1 MIKRIYSIEFIRIV
15 LVFAILWL
23 HSLLSCSKLL
33 AEYPFRGAHMNHAVE
48 FFFIIGGFFL
58 YRRIISNRS
67 SCELIC
73 KTYWRFLPGLLF
85 AFLLLVC
92 TGPYP
97 FSHIF
102 ILLSLTGGS
111 GLAFPFHGP
120 SWFLS
125 VYFLF
130 TCLAVG
136 LFRYNSKLGWTVLG
150 VLVYAGL
157 MLHEHGQVLAGGH
170 NGQHIN
176 VMDTYYNIIGV
187 FCSRGICSM
196 GIGMMTAFFALKINP
211 LKKNGFRLFCTV
223 FELYAL
229 IHFFIYLFG
238 KSSYGYIEIQVLFA
252 LLLISMSN
260 SLGYLSSLMNKVSS
274 IPAVSRY
281 CFSIYIM
288 HEVLLKWRTWFLPEL
303 KYIDGAIF
311 IVGGGIVLGV
321 LEYHLIEK
329 FLVPKLILYFKK

>member
-1 MIKRIYSIEFIRIV
+1 MTKRIYSVEFIRII

-23 HSLLSCSKLL
+23 HSLLSCSELL
-33 AEYPFRGAHMNHAVE
+33 AKYPFRGAHMNHAVE

-58 YRRIISNRS
+58 YRRVNSNRS

-85 AFLLLVC
+85 AFLLTVC
-92 TGPYP
+92 TGVLP

-111 GLAFPFHGP
+111 GLAVPFIGS

-130 TCLAVG
+130 TCFAVG
-136 LFRYNSKLGWTVLG
+136 LFRCNSKLGWTVLG
-150 VLVYAGL
+150 VCVYAGL
-157 MLHEHGQVLAGGH
+157 MLHEHGQALAGGP
-170 NGQHIN
+170 NGRHVN
-176 VMDTYYNIIGV
+176 VLDTYYNIIGV
-187 FCSRGICSM
+187 FCTRGIYSM
-196 GIGMMTAFFALKINP
+196 GIGMMSAFLALKTNH
-211 LKKNGFRLFCTV
+211 LKKSFRYACTV

-229 IHFFIYLFG
+229 LHFFIYLFG

-252 LLLISMSN
+252 LLLISLSN
-260 SLGYLSSLMNKVSS
+260 SLGYLSSLMNKIPS
-274 IPAVSRY
+274 ISVVSRY
-281 CFSIYIM
+281 CFSVYIM
-288 HEVLLKWRTWFLPEL
+288 HEVQLHWRAHFLPEF

-329 FLVPKLILYFKK
+329 FLVPKLTLYFKRQ